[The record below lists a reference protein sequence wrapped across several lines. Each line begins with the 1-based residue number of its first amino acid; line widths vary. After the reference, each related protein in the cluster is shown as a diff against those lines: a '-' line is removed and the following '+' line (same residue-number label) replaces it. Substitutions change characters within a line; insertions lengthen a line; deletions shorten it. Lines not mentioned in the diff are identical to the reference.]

1 LLVDA
6 RFAGSRPERLACRR
20 TAISTSRLI
29 ACAAISYARSPT
41 NRSLFIGVPLS
52 YTPEQLCDLESIRDA
67 ALRYCRGVD
76 RLDVDLMKSAYW
88 PEAIDDH
95 GVFVGNA
102 WVFSETCMESHVA
115 WRSTNH
121 CILNH
126 SIELEPDGRRA
137 RGEIYNVTY
146 LFQKDADVL
155 DTWHGRY
162 LDIYEKRTIDQRR
175 EEWRILER
183 VCVHEGTHS
192 APIQPMTIDTS
203 KFRDGSFDRA
213 TPGRR
218 IGP

>member
-1 LLVDA
+1 M
-6 RFAGSRPERLACRR
+6 
-20 TAISTSRLI
+20 
-29 ACAAISYARSPT
+29 
-41 NRSLFIGVPLS
+41 S
-52 YTPEQLCDLESIRDA
+52 YTPEQLADLESIRGA

-76 RLDVDLMKSAYW
+76 RLDVELMKSAYW
-88 PEAIDDH
+88 PEATDDH

-102 WVFSETCMESHVA
+102 WEFSENCMESHLA
-115 WRSTNH
+115 WRSTSH
-121 CILNH
+121 CIFNH
-126 SIELEPDGRRA
+126 SIELDPGGLRA

-162 LDIYEKRTIDQRR
+162 LDVYEKRRGEEDRD
-175 EEWRILER
+175 EWRILER

-192 APIQPMTIDTS
+192 APIDPMAVPAE
-203 KFRDGSFDRA
+203 KFREGSFDRA

>member
-1 LLVDA
+1 V
-6 RFAGSRPERLACRR
+6 
-20 TAISTSRLI
+20 
-29 ACAAISYARSPT
+29 
-41 NRSLFIGVPLS
+41 S
-52 YTPEQLCDLESIRDA
+52 YTPEQLSDLQSIRDA

-76 RLDVDLMKSAYW
+76 RLDVELMKSAYW
-88 PEAIDDH
+88 PEATDDH

-102 WVFSETCMESHVA
+102 WDFSEICMESHLG
-115 WRSTNH
+115 WRSTSH
-121 CILNH
+121 CIFNH
-126 SIELEPDGRRA
+126 TIDLDPDGVRA

-162 LDIYEKRTIDQRR
+162 LDIYEKREVDPSQA
-175 EEWRILER
+175 EWRILER

-192 APIQPMTIDTS
+192 AQIQPMTLAGS
-203 KFRDGSFDRA
+203 KFRTGSFDRA